1 MTDNPSIGNT
11 PTEYNK
17 QLAKY
22 NKQLA
27 KINKSF
33 KSSLATKVLQFPG
46 AMMVNTKNDP
56 STNLYRDTDKK
67 LKEAIIEYGALS
79 TQINN
84 DITNILIKIG
94 KTKMKINKINVK
106 LQKKGVNFDDNA
118 IIAQSTY
125 GLYNDTRGQYSD
137 NRKSNALLFFVSLY
151 LLSTIS
157 LNATFFL
164 FFVMLS
170 YITLGALNSS
180 IDIGF
185 IIRAFVIL
193 VFAISLYSIRGILSK
208 FKATK

>member
-1 MTDNPSIGNT
+1 MTDNQSIGNT
-11 PTEYNK
+11 PSEYNNR
-17 QLAKY
+17 LSS
-22 NKQLA
+22 
-27 KINKSF
+27 INQSF
-33 KSSLATKVLQFPG
+33 TSSLNTKVLQFPD
-46 AMMVNTKNDP
+46 AMMVNTKNNP
-56 STNLYRDTDKK
+56 STNIYSGTDTA
-67 LKEAIIEYGALS
+67 LNTAIIDYGELS
-79 TQINN
+79 SEINN
-84 DITNILIKIG
+84 DITDILTKID
-94 KTKMKINKINVK
+94 KTKTEIDTINVD
-106 LQKKGVNFDDNA
+106 LQKRGVKFDDNV

-157 LNATFFL
+157 LNAAFFL

-170 YITLGALNSS
+170 YIILGALNSS

>member
-1 MTDNPSIGNT
+1 MTDNNQSIGNT
-11 PTEYNK
+11 PSEYNK
-17 QLAKY
+17 KLKR
-22 NKQLA
+22 
-27 KINKSF
+27 INKSF
-33 KSSLATKVLQFPG
+33 TSSLDTKRLQFPD

-56 STNLYRDTDKK
+56 STKVYRDTDNK
-67 LKEAIIEYGALS
+67 LDQTIIAYGALS
-79 TQINN
+79 SDINN
-84 DITNILIKIG
+84 DITNIITKIG

-106 LQKKGVNFDDNA
+106 LQKKGVKFDDNA

-164 FFVMLS
+164 FVVMLS
-170 YITLGALNSS
+170 YIILGALNSS

-208 FKATK
+208 VKATK